1 MRAVQ
6 MEGSGPISG
15 VSGRRAL
22 RNGRLDGM
30 GGEGTLEG
38 AGVLHSNP
46 CVSVLRKWVL
56 LRWEAM

>member
-1 MRAVQ
+1 